1 MPLNFDYFKN
11 NNNQMV
17 DFVNKISQ
25 GDKSDL
31 LGIQANDYLNK
42 IKNMIDIKLEKEET
56 DRIDSDFK
64 DSLKEMIIIYNNQ
77 ITEEYLTYLS
87 YIYFA
92 LYNDTLAAYNELKEK
107 NVEIDYFMLDKQFYN
122 NIAGNPI
129 EWDKYSKHQI
139 TILKNAY
146 KYGFFNEMREIIEIN
161 PVFYIPGRIVIDSLM
176 QHNFKEM
183 VDTFDKKMLAQS
195 DFDVFSAVTL
205 LKDEELKQELINYL
219 KDLYKINPD
228 IDFSSRLYSDLEIL
242 QIVKEAL
249 SIETAAFLK
258 ASNKYDIYDLISG
271 KNASKNLKIELIK
284 YYYSILEI
292 NPDYDFGYH
301 CRDLL
306 KEIIFRK
313 ITIPPT
319 IFIKLTEYEMDEFY
333 SELHYLS
340 FRPDMKE
347 CIKINT
353 SLKELLQKYSNP
365 EEYKVLKKECKV
377 KWRR

>member
-64 DSLKEMIIIYNNQ
+64 DSLKEMIIINNNQ